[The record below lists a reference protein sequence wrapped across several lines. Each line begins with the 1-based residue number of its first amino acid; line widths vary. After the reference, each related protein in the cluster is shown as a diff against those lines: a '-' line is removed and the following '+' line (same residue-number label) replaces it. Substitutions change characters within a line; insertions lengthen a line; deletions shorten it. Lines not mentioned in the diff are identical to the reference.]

1 MEDRYLTIDIECT
14 GIYREKGS
22 KFMAYA
28 FPCDELKVFEEKLDL
43 LKKEHPKARHHCYAY
58 ILDPSNQQ
66 YRYNDDGEPSGSAGL
81 PIYNQLKSM
90 QLKKIGV
97 VVVRYFGGKKL
108 GIPGLINAYKEAT
121 QDAFSGIKII
131 ERYIEDLF
139 KISFMFEQTGLV
151 MRIMNEAGVRI
162 LENGFLESPYIIFA
176 VRQSMSRDVMFRLF
190 ALLLSR
196 NTSDIKGDEL
206 IPGFK
211 FEKTGVVNA

>member
-1 MEDRYLTIDIECT
+1 
-14 GIYREKGS
+14 
-22 KFMAYA
+22 MAYA